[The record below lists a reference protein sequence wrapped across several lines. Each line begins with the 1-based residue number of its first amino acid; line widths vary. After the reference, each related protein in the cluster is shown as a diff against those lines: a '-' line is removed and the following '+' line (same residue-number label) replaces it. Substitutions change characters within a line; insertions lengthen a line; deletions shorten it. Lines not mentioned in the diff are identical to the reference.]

1 MLKGK
6 SLLDFTYLLLPNEFE
21 QNDKIVLIYF
31 QWILKRSGWKKCIKC
46 NKYKKDKNREISYI
60 FDKALV
66 LFNFFAVN
74 VAVNAWV
81 DFRWKKIDEMRDY
94 LSEEINLN
102 EPISKKHKSICNIYL
117 ASAVTAC
124 ISISDFASLCGILVG
139 ILSSADGLKICAIT
153 AEI

>member
-21 QNDKIVLIYF
+21 QNGKIVLIYF

-46 NKYKKDKNREISYI
+46 NKYKKDKNREIYI

-124 ISISDFASLCGILVG
+124 ISISDFASLFGILVG

>member
-1 MLKGK
+1 M
-6 SLLDFTYLLLPNEFE
+6 
-21 QNDKIVLIYF
+21 
-31 QWILKRSGWKKCIKC
+31 KRSGWKKCIKC

-124 ISISDFASLCGILVG
+124 ISISDFASLFGILVG

>member
-21 QNDKIVLIYF
+21 QNGKIVLIYF

-66 LFNFFAVN
+66 LFNFFTVN

-124 ISISDFASLCGILVG
+124 ISISNFASLFGILVG